1 MQKFILTL
9 ALLALMAVTGIQAQL
24 LWKISGNGI
33 RTSYLFGTHHL
44 IQKEQIPG
52 FDKTLTLISEVDAV
66 VGEMDMNNKM
76 SMQLKLMNAALM
88 KDTTLTD
95 LLSTDDYALVNN
107 AFEELA
113 GLKLKAM
120 NKMKPTMLSTM
131 YVLLLYMKLNNVTK
145 EPEAVDEIIQKTG
158 KEAKKPIIGLETVE
172 QQINILFN
180 STPLKRQAELLVTSI
195 KDKDKS
201 ILTIRA
207 MNEAYLSGN
216 LQKLQELY
224 LDNDDMNEQEQH
236 LLVDNRN
243 ADWVNQLTELLKRKS
258 CFVAVGALHL
268 AGASGLIQQLR
279 LKGFKIEPVD

>member
-9 ALLALMAVTGIQAQL
+9 ALLALIAATDIQAQL
-24 LWKISGNGI
+24 LWKISGDGI
-33 RTSYLFGTHHL
+33 QTSYLFGTHHL
-44 IQKEQIPG
+44 IQKGQIPD
-52 FDKTLTLISEVDAV
+52 FDRTLTFIKEVDAV

-95 LLSTDDYALVNN
+95 LLSAEDYALVNK

-113 GLKLKAM
+113 GLNLKVM

-131 YVLLLYMKLNNVTK
+131 YVMLLYMKQNNITK
-145 EPEAVDEIIQKTG
+145 EPEAVDETIQKAG
-158 KEAKKPIIGLETVE
+158 RDAKKQIIGLETVE

-180 STPLKRQAELLVTSI
+180 STPLKRQAELLVESV
-195 KDKDKS
+195 KDKEKS
-201 ILTIRA
+201 ILTIRE
-207 MNEAYLSGN
+207 MNEAYLNGN

-224 LDNDDMNEQEQH
+224 LANDDMNEEEQH

-243 ADWVNQLTELLKRKS
+243 ANWVNQLTELLKNKS

-268 AGASGLIQQLR
+268 AGNSGLIQQLR
-279 LKGFKIEPVD
+279 LKGFKVEAID